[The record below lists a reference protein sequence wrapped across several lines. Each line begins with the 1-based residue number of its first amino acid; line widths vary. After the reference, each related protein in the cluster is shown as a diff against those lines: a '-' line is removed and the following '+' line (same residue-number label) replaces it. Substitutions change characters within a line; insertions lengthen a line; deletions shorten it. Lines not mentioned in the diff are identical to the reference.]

1 MRKILLA
8 SILVIGS
15 SEVAISADAVI
26 DTLPVESAY
35 NWSGAYLGGFIGYG
49 FGDTE
54 HLNPPGE
61 TGNLD
66 IDGVIGGVAVG
77 YNYQV
82 DHYVLGVEADIAWS
96 GIDGSHGPAL
106 FNTFNC
112 GSGPCETEVNWL
124 ATIRGRAGYAF
135 DNILPYV
142 TGGVAIG
149 GVDARIQNAP
159 TLQDGEETQIGWTVG
174 AGIEYGITQQWTAKV
189 EYLYTDLGDW
199 RYDSD
204 GSDFS
209 ATAKFS
215 AVKFGVNYRF

>member
-1 MRKILLA
+1 RRRRRGLQLPGGPLRSWRRGRHCLVGHRRFPWA
-8 SILVIGS
+8 SFVQHVQLR
-15 SEVAISADAVI
+15 
-26 DTLPVESAY
+26 
-35 NWSGAYLGGFIGYG
+35 
-49 FGDTE
+49 
-54 HLNPPGE
+54 
-61 TGNLD
+61 
-66 IDGVIGGVAVG
+66 
-77 YNYQV
+77 
-82 DHYVLGVEADIAWS
+82 
-96 GIDGSHGPAL
+96 
-106 FNTFNC
+106 
-112 GSGPCETEVNWL
+112 SGPCETEVNWL

-215 AVKFGVNYRF
+215 TVKFGVNYRF